1 MAHTLQDA
9 PLVLLFTNSR
19 GLWPTMLTLHCA
31 TPLLWVEKLIVPLP
45 LPPLTLRVA
54 NCPDF
59 SVVYLSTEAE
69 RRLAGFAIGAAR
81 PDRVFNVPCLRVGI
95 VRAIVLNTE
104 AGRLSR

>member
-69 RRLAGFAIGAAR
+69 CRLI
-81 PDRVFNVPCLRVGI
+81 VFSMSPACGL
-95 VRAIVLNTE
+95 A
-104 AGRLSR
+104 S